1 MIASLRTN
9 WIILKTSVE
18 ERLVYRGDFVFATLI
33 RFLPIIT
40 QIFLWGAIYGIHT
53 TSPIKSIKGYN
64 YNEMVAYYLLVMVGR
79 AFSSMPG
86 LANGIANDVREGT
99 IKKYLIQPIDMLG
112 YLFWA
117 RMAHKLVY
125 YMVAIGPFIL
135 VFYLCRDYFS
145 GWPDAFTITAWVLS
159 LLMAF
164 LVGFLIESLIGL
176 IAFWFLEVSSLIFI
190 YMMLNYFLSGHMIP
204 LDLFPEPL
212 SYWMQL
218 LPFKYLAYFPGT
230 VILGKYTQE
239 ELIFE
244 LSIEVLWIIVLFALN
259 RIAFQQG
266 TKRYS
271 AFGG

>member
-33 RFLPIIT
+33 RFLPIVT

-53 TSPIKSIKGYN
+53 SAPIKSIKSYS
-64 YNEMVAYYLLVMVGR
+64 YHEMVAYYLLVMVGR

-86 LANGIANDVREGT
+86 LANGIANDVRDGT
-99 IKKYLIQPIDMLG
+99 IKKYLVQPIDMLG

-117 RMAHKLVY
+117 RVAHKLVY
-125 YMVAIGPFIL
+125 YLVAIGPFIL
-135 VFYLCRDYFS
+135 VFYLCRDYFA
-145 GWPDAFTITAWVLS
+145 GWPDAFTVTAWILS
-159 LLMAF
+159 LIMAF

-212 SYWMQL
+212 SQWMQM

-230 VILGKYTQE
+230 VILGKYSHQ

-244 LSIEVLWIIVLFALN
+244 LSIEIIWIVVLFSLN

-266 TKRYS
+266 TRRYS